1 MRAVVLLACLASVL
15 SYHTEIHP
23 EYQQGLSINDVPAS
37 RRLHWMRVANEVSP
51 SSSPSF
57 PTHFACTRVTQQAI
71 YADGHPCP
79 QAPFG
84 TAIVNTTSD
93 ELVCVI
99 SNKVGA
105 TGGTCTLCVLRS

>member
-1 MRAVVLLACLASVL
+1 MLGYELMQAV
-15 SYHTEIHP
+15 
-23 EYQQGLSINDVPAS
+23 
-37 RRLHWMRVANEVSP
+37 
-51 SSSPSF
+51 
-57 PTHFACTRVTQQAI
+57 

-99 SNKVGA
+99 SNAVGT
-105 TGGTCTLCVLRS
+105 TGGGLNAY